1 MEFVLNNISLIAMAL
16 VSGALLLWP
25 SLGQRLSGI
34 NGVDVAGAIQLIN
47 HQDALVLDV
56 REDREYAEG
65 HISHAR
71 HIPLGQLATRL
82 RELEKHKV
90 RTIVVSCRSGHRSA
104 GACRILRRNGF
115 EHVYNLTGGMLAWQ
129 QASMPTEK
137 K

>member
-1 MEFVLNNISLIAMAL
+1 MEFVLNNISLIAMAI

-25 SLGQRLSGI
+25 SLGHRLTGI

-56 REDREYAEG
+56 REDKEYAEG
-65 HISHAR
+65 HISRAR

-82 RELEKHKV
+82 RELEKYKG
-90 RTIVVSCRSGHRSA
+90 RPIVVSCRSGHRSA

-115 EHVYNLTGGMLAWQ
+115 EHVHNLTGGMLAWQ
-129 QASMPTEK
+129 QASMPTERK
-137 K
+137 